1 MATFM
6 LVHPAWLGGWCWRK
20 LAPLLRESGHQVHTP
35 TLTGLGERA
44 HLAHP
49 GVDLATH
56 IEDIVN
62 ALVFEDLDEVIL
74 VGNSSAGVVITG
86 VAERCRAASRGWS
99 ISTPSS
105 RRMGSACWTSCRGLH
120 HQPGRGRQRA
130 ARPDRDGLRRVR
142 VVSAPQREARTRRPE
157 SVAPTAGVGGV
168 TRIGLLTHPRSSRPH
183 RRCAAQRRCRV
194 CG

>member
-20 LAPLLRESGHQVHTP
+20 LAPLLREPGHQVHTP

-62 ALVFEDLDEVIL
+62 ALF
-74 VGNSSAGVVITG
+74 
-86 VAERCRAASRGWS
+86 SR
-99 ISTPSS
+99 T
-105 RRMGSACWTSCRGLH
+105 WTR
-120 HQPGRGRQRA
+120 
-130 ARPDRDGLRRVR
+130 
-142 VVSAPQREARTRRPE
+142 
-157 SVAPTAGVGGV
+157 
-168 TRIGLLTHPRSSRPH
+168 
-183 RRCAAQRRCRV
+183 
-194 CG
+194 

>member
-44 HLAHP
+44 YLAHP

-62 ALVFEDLDEVIL
+62 ALF
-74 VGNSSAGVVITG
+74 
-86 VAERCRAASRGWS
+86 SR
-99 ISTPSS
+99 T
-105 RRMGSACWTSCRGLH
+105 WTR
-120 HQPGRGRQRA
+120 
-130 ARPDRDGLRRVR
+130 
-142 VVSAPQREARTRRPE
+142 
-157 SVAPTAGVGGV
+157 
-168 TRIGLLTHPRSSRPH
+168 
-183 RRCAAQRRCRV
+183 
-194 CG
+194 